1 MKKTFT
7 INNTKYTVTNC
18 TAVAACDLDTG
29 DRQDALLVVSY
40 DNGEKFDRVV
50 FGYDM
55 PETAED
61 FADMCDDS
69 SAWESAADV
78 LETVETC

>member
-7 INNTKYTVTNC
+7 IENHKYIVIPC
-18 TAVAACDLDTG
+18 TAVASCDMDTNT
-29 DRQDALLVVSY
+29 RQDALLVVTFR
-40 DNGEKFDRVV
+40 NFEKIEKVV

-61 FADMCDDS
+61 FEDMCNDS
-69 SAWESAADV
+69 SAWESDSEV
-78 LETVETC
+78 LETVMDR